1 MSKRAITKF
10 MEMEEEQGNEMGT
23 SLDRACRGC
32 IVVLR
37 VAVLYLPKWLPWT
50 LQMSKGSTTV
60 HFCVVVVGNVARM
73 EGIKMCD

>member
-1 MSKRAITKF
+1 MSKRFITKF
-10 MEMEEEQGNEMGT
+10 MGMEEEQGNEMGT
-23 SLDRACRGC
+23 SLDRACRDC
-32 IVVLR
+32 IVVLK
-37 VAVLYLPKWLPWT
+37 VSALYLPKGLPWT